1 MASKYVEFEI
11 DKDETD
17 PDLTARAAT
26 NFLFNNAEKEAKE
39 FMEKDEKFKKLSQ
52 GSKYFCVKMITNSIV
67 ERTIDEFKK
76 EIEKK
81 KDFFLEMVSEQEKKK
96 IWLKIRIAREIRQLK
111 SDLET
116 AEKCYSELN

>member
-1 MASKYVEFEI
+1 MASKYVEFDI
-11 DKDETD
+11 DKDVTD

-52 GSKYFCVKMITNSIV
+52 ESKYFCVKMITNSIV

>member
-1 MASKYVEFEI
+1 
-11 DKDETD
+11 
-17 PDLTARAAT
+17 
-26 NFLFNNAEKEAKE
+26 
-39 FMEKDEKFKKLSQ
+39 MEKDEKFKKLSQ

-81 KDFFLEMVSEQEKKK
+81 MIFFLEMVSEQEKKK

>member
-1 MASKYVEFEI
+1 
-11 DKDETD
+11 
-17 PDLTARAAT
+17 
-26 NFLFNNAEKEAKE
+26 
-39 FMEKDEKFKKLSQ
+39 
-52 GSKYFCVKMITNSIV
+52 MITNSIV

-111 SDLET
+111 SDLKT

>member
-1 MASKYVEFEI
+1 M
-11 DKDETD
+11 
-17 PDLTARAAT
+17 
-26 NFLFNNAEKEAKE
+26 FNNAEKEAKE

-81 KDFFLEMVSEQEKKK
+81 NDFFFRNGKWTREKKDMVEDK
-96 IWLKIRIAREIRQLK
+96 NSKR
-111 SDLET
+111 
-116 AEKCYSELN
+116 N

>member
-1 MASKYVEFEI
+1 
-11 DKDETD
+11 
-17 PDLTARAAT
+17 
-26 NFLFNNAEKEAKE
+26 
-39 FMEKDEKFKKLSQ
+39 
-52 GSKYFCVKMITNSIV
+52 MITNSIV